1 MATRR
6 MNAMLAWADIRRPL
20 IRARFAKRISSLLRA
35 EGFSNE
41 KIEPLLYWEKKDF
54 QKIGPCVQ
62 LGDML

>member
-35 EGFSNE
+35 EGFLNE

-54 QKIGPCVQ
+54 QKIGTCVQ

>member
-1 MATRR
+1 
-6 MNAMLAWADIRRPL
+6 MLAWADIRRPL

-35 EGFSNE
+35 EEFSNE

-54 QKIGPCVQ
+54 QKIGTCVQ

>member
-1 MATRR
+1 
-6 MNAMLAWADIRRPL
+6 MLAWADIRRPL

-54 QKIGPCVQ
+54 QKIGTCVQ

>member
-1 MATRR
+1 
-6 MNAMLAWADIRRPL
+6 MLARADIRRPL

-41 KIEPLLYWEKKDF
+41 KTDPLLYWEKIDF
-54 QKIGPCVQ
+54 QKIGTCVQ

>member
-1 MATRR
+1 
-6 MNAMLAWADIRRPL
+6 MLAWADIRRPL

-41 KIEPLLYWEKKDF
+41 KTDLLLYWEKKDF
-54 QKIGPCVQ
+54 QKIGTCVQ